1 MKKLILLFLSSLL
14 IYAAEA
20 AVLPTENPDAK
31 SIKVVLPWSNQTI
44 SLAELATLTPKQYKA
59 LTGKKLTLAEKIQ
72 LKLSQRQARKLI
84 EKDGTVNAE
93 KWKKKFG
100 FFDRWSWHWGGF
112 ALGFLVLLGPII
124 CLFINDD
131 YKWDRFWTAMT
142 VTAAIVSAA
151 AIFTSSAL

>member
-31 SIKVVLPWSNQTI
+31 NIKVAMPWSDKTI

-93 KWKKKFG
+93 KWKKKFS

-142 VTAAIVSAA
+142 VTGVLVSIAAIY
-151 AIFTSSAL
+151 TSTAL

>member
-1 MKKLILLFLSSLL
+1 MKKLTLIFLALLMIFS
-14 IYAAEA
+14 ADA
-20 AVLPTENPDAK
+20 AVLPSENPDAK

-72 LKLSQRQARKLI
+72 LKISQRQARKLI

-112 ALGFLVLLGPII
+112 ALGFLFLIGPII

-142 VTAAIVSAA
+142 VTAAIASAA
-151 AIFTSSAL
+151 TILISAGL

>member
-1 MKKLILLFLSSLL
+1 MKKLVLLFLFSFL
-14 IYAAEA
+14 IYAADA

-31 SIKVVLPWSNQTI
+31 SIKVALPWSDKTI

-59 LTGKKLTLAEKIQ
+59 ITGKKLTFGEKIQ

-84 EKDGTVNAE
+84 EKDGTVNTE

-112 ALGFLVLLGPII
+112 ALGFLFLIGPII

-142 VTAAIVSAA
+142 VTGVLATIGVVL
-151 AIFTSSAL
+151 TSSGL

>member
-31 SIKVVLPWSNQTI
+31 NIKVAMPWSDKTI

>member
-14 IYAAEA
+14 IYAADA
-20 AVLPTENPDAK
+20 AVLPSENPDAK
-31 SIKVVLPWSNQTI
+31 SIKVALPWSDKTI
-44 SLAELATLTPKQYKA
+44 SLAELATLTPKQYKV

-72 LKLSQRQARKLI
+72 LKISQRQARKLI

-112 ALGFLVLLGPII
+112 ALGFLFLIGPII

-142 VTAAIVSAA
+142 VTAAIASAA
-151 AIFTSSAL
+151 TILISAGL

>member
-1 MKKLILLFLSSLL
+1 MKKLTLLFLFAL
-14 IYAAEA
+14 IMFSADA
-20 AVLPTENPDAK
+20 AVIPSENPDAK
-31 SIKVVLPWSNQTI
+31 NIQVALPWSNKTI
-44 SLAELATLTPKQYKA
+44 SLAELATLTPKQYKV

-72 LKLSQRQARKLI
+72 LKISQRQARKLI

-112 ALGFLVLLGPII
+112 ALGFLVLIGPII

-142 VTAAIVSAA
+142 VTGIIASAA
-151 AIFTSSAL
+151 VIFTSSAL

>member
-1 MKKLILLFLSSLL
+1 MKKLPLIFLALL
-14 IYAAEA
+14 IIVSADA
-20 AVLPTENPDAK
+20 AVLLSENPDAK
-31 SIKVVLPWSNQTI
+31 NIMVALPWSNQTI

-72 LKLSQRQARKLI
+72 LKISQRQARKLI

-112 ALGFLVLLGPII
+112 ALGFLFLIGPII

-142 VTAAIVSAA
+142 VTAAIASAA
-151 AIFTSSAL
+151 TILISAGL